1 MVLYD
6 IAIIIFSLQDMDD
19 IDFQSYLDQY
29 GSDDAE
35 EADPEDRAELE
46 AELYSKIHYS
56 EGYSDNLV
64 TIQDPTITQN
74 VSVDLLKEFLKNSE
88 ADDVKLSKSSEEDS
102 ITEILP
108 VQEEA
113 SSQVPL
119 NLSCASDNMD
129 SKYNEAARISQSSEI
144 VLSSDS
150 EDDSGIQVL
159 AEDRSSRKRTNS
171 KEVPNLV
178 DLVAATS
185 SDTSESED
193 ECVPIFQSS
202 RSAKKAKVVIEKDI
216 LTKNPKKSE
225 VVIKRQM
232 FNKHFRAAS
241 TSSSSTDDFT
251 DEDEEMNDL
260 HLNLKGC
267 RSQSS
272 ERSFCDITKSAE
284 AEQSTEQVPKW
295 SKEMNSF
302 YNDIDEEMAD
312 VTLQK
317 ILSSLPKNADWTV
330 KKPHAS
336 TTPGR
341 SNRSRYFQGRHCTN
355 CNRPGHNNKVCP
367 EPKRRLL
374 CIMCLE
380 EDSHVW
386 QRCPQ
391 SRCFRCSAPG
401 PYAESCRNCRY
412 LDSMVCRICG
422 GKGHVQAN
430 CTDKWRRFH
439 ATTSSNQIVKPTSN
453 IHRPT
458 EEVFCPNCGKQG
470 HLVHQCRH
478 YSFSSIPPPKT
489 TVVNYSEP
497 LKFKEKETIATALES
512 KSAKKRRLREELKAS
527 KRAYLSLPNTPKQKF
542 ATKMAISKPV
552 TPFIK
557 SSLENNDDV
566 SDVLNKAKTTLE
578 CLLEGKKNGKNKKRQ
593 KKWSVTLPMESD
605 EPLEEDNDPNGT
617 PQFIEMLKQKLK
629 AKKPNPTNPESSAV
643 KNKIKKEMR
652 MLKKFNPSTIG
663 PKKKRKLMNLIN
675 RI

>member
-1 MVLYD
+1 M
-6 IAIIIFSLQDMDD
+6 SD

-35 EADPEDRAELE
+35 EADPEAQAELE

-56 EGYSDNLV
+56 DGGYSDNLDA
-64 TIQDPTITQN
+64 IEDPTITQN
-74 VSVDLLKEFLKNSE
+74 VSVDLFKEFLKSSK
-88 ADDVKLSKSSEEDS
+88 ADDVKLSKSSEDDS

-113 SSQVPL
+113 SPQVPL
-119 NLSCASDNMD
+119 NLSCASDNRD
-129 SKYNEAARISQSSEI
+129 SKYNEASARTSQSSEI

-159 AEDRSSRKRTNS
+159 AEDRSSRKRTIPS

-178 DLVAATS
+178 DLVATS
-185 SDTSESED
+185 DDSSESED
-193 ECVPIFQSS
+193 ECVPIFQSRKS
-202 RSAKKAKVVIEKDI
+202 KQAKVVIEKDI
-216 LTKNPKKSE
+216 LPKNPKKNE

-241 TSSSSTDDFT
+241 TSSSSTDDDYDD
-251 DEDEEMNDL
+251 DEDEEMHDL
-260 HLNLKGC
+260 HLNVKGC
-267 RSQSS
+267 RSQST
-272 ERSFCDITKSAE
+272 ERSFCQITKSEAE
-284 AEQSTEQVPKW
+284 AEKNPEQVPKW

-317 ILSSLPKNADWTV
+317 IFSSLPKNADWTV
-330 KKPHAS
+330 RKPHAS
-336 TTPGR
+336 TTTPGR

-386 QRCPQ
+386 QRCPK
-391 SRCFRCSAPG
+391 SRCFRCSTPG
-401 PYAESCRNCRY
+401 PFAESCRNCRY

-430 CTDKWRRFH
+430 CSDKWRRFH
-439 ATTSSNQIVKPTSN
+439 ATTSGNQIVKPTSN
-453 IHRPT
+453 IHKPT

-478 YSFSSIPPPKT
+478 YSFSCIPPPKT
-489 TVVNYSEP
+489 TVVSYSEP
-497 LKFKEKETIATALES
+497 LKFKEKETIVTTASES

-552 TPFIK
+552 TPFVK
-557 SSLENNDDV
+557 SSLENDDDV
-566 SDVLNKAKTTLE
+566 SAVLNEAKTTLE

-593 KKWSVTLPMESD
+593 KKWAVTLPMESD
-605 EPLEEDNDPNGT
+605 EPLDDDENPNGT
-617 PQFIEMLKQKLK
+617 PQFIGMLKQKL
-629 AKKPNPTNPESSAV
+629 AKVGNATNPESSAV

-663 PKKKRKLMNLIN
+663 PKKKRKLMNLMN